1 MQSLSV
7 KYKDSSTPA
16 NDWTDITAA
25 KGNVTVNNR
34 NIETNK
40 MPSLKGM
47 GLKDAVSICENDL
60 GLRINIKG
68 KGKVT
73 EQSIAAGIP
82 VAKGQVINLYL
93 N

>member
-1 MQSLSV
+1 M
-7 KYKDSSTPA
+7 
-16 NDWTDITAA
+16 
-25 KGNVTVNNR
+25 
-34 NIETNK
+34 
-40 MPSLKGM
+40 
-47 GLKDAVSICENDL
+47 CENDL